1 MEAKE
6 VEGKWVGCVMIR
18 SPRSWPGFRH
28 ERDESTVGKSGA
40 KLLREWMRYEIR
52 RGKFTVADD
61 VSGVLFGLL
70 GSVGITR
77 EGISPDSHTYE
88 IMICVL
94 T

>member
-1 MEAKE
+1 
-6 VEGKWVGCVMIR
+6 
-18 SPRSWPGFRH
+18 
-28 ERDESTVGKSGA
+28 
-40 KLLREWMRYEIR
+40 MRYEIR
-52 RGKFTVADD
+52 RGKFTVAENIF
-61 VSGVLFGLL
+61 GVLFGLL

>member
-1 MEAKE
+1 
-6 VEGKWVGCVMIR
+6 
-18 SPRSWPGFRH
+18 
-28 ERDESTVGKSGA
+28 
-40 KLLREWMRYEIR
+40 MRYEIR

-70 GSVGITR
+70 GSVRITR